1 MFEHDWTAAS
11 IAPIVAEVLDQF
23 AAPRVMFGSN
33 FPVDKLTSDYATLTG
48 AYRSLV
54 TVPEQQQVF
63 HDTAAAFYDLAP

>member
-33 FPVDKLTSDYATLTG
+33 FPVDKLTSDYATLAG
-48 AYRSLV
+48 AYRALV
-54 TVPEQQQVF
+54 PAEAQPRVF
-63 HDTAAAFYDLAP
+63 HDRAAEFYGL